1 MNEPIRTELRSKQSG
16 DTLNRTLFGNML
28 VLAGARARFR
38 GRLISGIGF
47 TILFSVVI
55 GIAGCTGMATKP
67 LTPESTAALQITA
80 GILPAGTVQ
89 STYTTTLTA
98 TGGAPPY
105 AWSST
110 SGQLPAGLALNPIT
124 GTIAGTPTSAGTF
137 SFVTT
142 VRDSKTT
149 QASAGLSMVVSAK
162 TSSANDASTLQ
173 ITTSALPVGAV
184 QSGYATNLT
193 ATGGAP
199 PYAWSI
205 TGGLLP
211 SGLKIG
217 ATTGAISGTP
227 TLAGSYSITAA
238 VKDSKA
244 ASDTAAFS
252 LNISTMPGPA
262 ISTVSPTRGSSEAET
277 PVVISG
283 NNFRSGVMV
292 QFGKFA
298 ASQVQ
303 VTSPT
308 QLHLMA
314 PAAPSGSVNVI
325 VQNSDG
331 QIATAGT
338 PFTFAAPATPAA
350 TGPTEQAL
358 SADAFV
364 DSAGVNVHLH
374 NGSSPYANFA
384 AVEKALKALGV
395 RHIRD
400 GLIDTAWTPYY
411 DRLNELGRSGI
422 KALLISSPT
431 ESGALLAAYPG
442 RVTDSFEAYEG
453 PNEYDLSGDP
463 NWATTL
469 NTFLAKLHSAVK
481 ADAKAS
487 KFPIVGPALTQGS
500 SYPRVASSAGAFDDA
515 NLHNYFGGHNPGTGG
530 WGGGGYGSIAWNLA
544 NANGAWPG
552 KPVITTETGYMTNL
566 SKQDA
571 VPEDVAG
578 KYFPRVFLEQW
589 MHGIKRTYIYELV
602 DEVGKDSDE
611 FGMLRSDFSAKPG
624 FNAVKN
630 MLGLLSDPGP
640 AFQAGGLNFKLSGN
654 LTNVQH
660 LLLEKRDGTFY
671 LAVWVEQPGYDVNT
685 KKELGVAAQQ
695 VTVQTGQQMRTN
707 VHRIDASGNMQTS
720 TLGVGQTQTIEVSD
734 LVTIL
739 EISQ

>member
-1 MNEPIRTELRSKQSG
+1 
-16 DTLNRTLFGNML
+16 
-28 VLAGARARFR
+28 
-38 GRLISGIGF
+38 
-47 TILFSVVI
+47 
-55 GIAGCTGMATKP
+55 
-67 LTPESTAALQITA
+67 
-80 GILPAGTVQ
+80 
-89 STYTTTLTA
+89 
-98 TGGAPPY
+98 
-105 AWSST
+105 
-110 SGQLPAGLALNPIT
+110 
-124 GTIAGTPTSAGTF
+124 
-137 SFVTT
+137 
-142 VRDSKTT
+142 
-149 QASAGLSMVVSAK
+149 
-162 TSSANDASTLQ
+162 
-173 ITTSALPVGAV
+173 
-184 QSGYATNLT
+184 
-193 ATGGAP
+193 
-199 PYAWSI
+199 
-205 TGGLLP
+205 
-211 SGLKIG
+211 
-217 ATTGAISGTP
+217 
-227 TLAGSYSITAA
+227 
-238 VKDSKA
+238 
-244 ASDTAAFS
+244 
-252 LNISTMPGPA
+252 
-262 ISTVSPTRGSSEAET
+262 
-277 PVVISG
+277 
-283 NNFRSGVMV
+283 MV

-314 PAAPSGSVNVI
+314 PAAPSGSVTVT
-325 VQNSDG
+325 VQNPDG
-331 QIATAGT
+331 QVAAAGS
-338 PFTFAAPATPAA
+338 PFTFSAPAAPAA
-350 TGPTEQAL
+350 TGPTEQAV

-374 NGSSPYANFA
+374 NGNTPYANFA

-422 KALLISSPT
+422 KALLITSPT

-487 KFPIVGPALTQGS
+487 KFAIVGPALTQGG
-500 SYPRVASSAGAFDDA
+500 SYPRVASSTGAFDES

-530 WGGGGYGSIAWNLA
+530 WGAGGYGSIAWNLA

-578 KYFPRVFLEQW
+578 KYMPRVFLEQW

-602 DEVGKDSDE
+602 DETGKDSDE

-654 LTNVQH
+654 LTNVHH

-671 LAVWVEQPGYDVNT
+671 LAIWVEQPSYDVNT
-685 KKELGVAAQQ
+685 RKESSIAAQQ
-695 VTVQTGQQMRTN
+695 VTLQTGQTMRTD
-707 VHRIDASGNMQTS
+707 VHRIDAGGNLQTS
-720 TLGVGQTQTIEVSD
+720 TLGVGQTQKIEVSD
-734 LVTIL
+734 LLTIL

>member
-1 MNEPIRTELRSKQSG
+1 MIQSINTESRSEQSG
-16 DTLNRTLFGNML
+16 EFLTRNLSKAML
-28 VLAGARARFR
+28 GTASANARFR
-38 GRLISGIGF
+38 GRLVCGIWSA
-47 TILFSVVI
+47 ILFSVAA
-55 GIAGCTGMATKP
+55 GLAGCTAMTTKP
-67 LTPESTAALQITA
+67 LESASATALQITTHV
-80 GILPAGTVQ
+80 IPAGTVQ
-89 STYTTTLTA
+89 SNYTTTLAA
-98 TGGAPPY
+98 TGGVPPY

-110 SGQLPAGLALNPIT
+110 SGQLPAGLALNSTT

-142 VRDSKTT
+142 VRDSK
-149 QASAGLSMVVSAK
+149 AALVSAGLSVMVSPK
-162 TSSANDASTLQ
+162 SSTPTDASTVQ
-173 ITTSALPVGAV
+173 ITTSGLPVGAV
-184 QSGYATNLT
+184 HSSYATNLT
-193 ATGGAP
+193 ATGGVP
-199 PYAWSI
+199 PYTWSI

-211 SGLKIG
+211 TGVTL
-217 ATTGAISGTP
+217 AAATGAIAGTP
-227 TLAGSYSITAA
+227 TLAGTYSVTAT

-244 ASDTAAFS
+244 ASDSAALS
-252 LNISTMPGPA
+252 LNISTAPAPA
-262 ISTVSPTRGSSEAET
+262 ISVISPNRGSTEAET

-283 NNFRSGVMV
+283 GNFRSGAMV

-303 VTSPT
+303 VSSAT
-308 QLHLMA
+308 QIHVMA
-314 PAAPSGSVNVI
+314 PAAPSGSVNVT

-331 QIATAGT
+331 QIATAGSG
-338 PFTFAAPATPAA
+338 FTFSTPAAPAA
-350 TGPTEQAL
+350 TGPTQQAL

-422 KALLISSPT
+422 KALLITSPS
-431 ESGALLAAYPG
+431 ESGALLTAYPA
-442 RVTDSFEAYEG
+442 RVADSFEAYEA

-463 NWATTL
+463 IWATTL
-469 NTFLAKLHSAVK
+469 NTFLAKMHSAVK

-487 KFPIVGPALTQGS
+487 KFPIVGPALVQGG
-500 SYPRVASSAGAFDDA
+500 SYAHVASAAGAFDDA
-515 NLHNYFGGHNPGTGG
+515 NLHDYFGGHNPGTGG

-552 KPVITTETGYMTNL
+552 KPVITTETGYMNNL
-566 SKQDA
+566 SIQDA

-602 DEVGKDSDE
+602 DEATKGSSQ
-611 FGMLRSDFSAKPG
+611 FGLLHSDFSAKPG
-624 FNAVKN
+624 FNAIKN

-654 LTNVQH
+654 LTNVHH

-671 LAVWVEQPGYDVNT
+671 LAIWVEQTCYDVNT
-685 KKELGVAAQQ
+685 RKELSVAAQQ

-720 TLGVGQTQTIEVSD
+720 TLGVGQTQKVEVSD
-734 LVTIL
+734 LLTIL